1 MTADKALV
9 RAWSRAQSRIGRRQA
24 RPVILLGLLG
34 TALAVGQGWCIAVV
48 LAHALT
54 TALPH
59 APALT
64 AAARTAHP
72 ARGLFAPRSSWTPLA
87 VFALLALL
95 RAALQVRQDTL
106 AAVTAAASR
115 RRLRDGALAAILSRG
130 PTLLRSQPGGA
141 LTALV
146 VDRIEALD
154 GFFARWI
161 PAASLAM
168 ASPAL
173 VLAVVF
179 VIQPRAAL
187 VLLLCGLAVPVSQAV
202 FGIGAAVAARQQFT
216 AMARLQARFLDRVR
230 GIATIV
236 LAGRADDESRRL
248 GIAADELRR
257 RTMRVLRVA
266 FLSSAA
272 LDCAFAV
279 ALVVIALLDGRTLLH
294 HAPLATGPAFAS
306 ATVSP
311 LLPRSL
317 FALILVPEFFAPLRS
332 FALAYQDRMQAA
344 GAAVAL
350 DGLVQPPAP
359 PSVPAEPHR
368 PPAIRTVA
376 AHGVTVAFEQ
386 VGFTWD
392 ASRGPVLAD
401 VSFRIP
407 ARETVLLVGPSGS
420 GKSTLIEMLLGFV
433 TPDIGRITLNG
444 ADLSTVVPDALSQ
457 MTGWIGQRPL
467 LFAGSIRDNVLFAR
481 PDASEADLSAALR
494 AAAVDNFAA
503 DLPNRLDTR
512 IGEGGYGL
520 SGGQAQRVAI
530 ARAFLRNAP
539 LLLLDEP
546 TAHLDPVTEREILDS
561 LKRLSIGRT
570 VLLASHSSAAHAFP
584 GRRIHLSRG
593 HVVQPDGVVPA

>member
-1 MTADKALV
+1 M
-9 RAWSRAQSRIGRRQA
+9 
-24 RPVILLGLLG
+24 ILLGLLG

-48 LAHALT
+48 LAHALAH
-54 TALPH
+54 AL
-59 APALT
+59 AWG

-72 ARGLFAPRSSWTPLA
+72 APGMFAPRSRWMPLA
-87 VFALLALL
+87 LFALLAAF
-95 RAALQVRQDTL
+95 RAILQVRQDTL

-115 RRLRDGALAAILSRG
+115 RRLRDGALASILTRG
-130 PTLLRSQPGGA
+130 PTLLRSQAGGA

-154 GFFARWI
+154 GFFGRWI
-161 PAASLAM
+161 PAASLAV

-173 VLAVVF
+173 VLGVVCI
-179 VIQPRAAL
+179 VQPRAAL
-187 VLLLCGLAVPVSQAV
+187 VLLLCGLAVPLSQAL
-202 FGIGAAVAARQQFT
+202 FGIGAALAARQQFT

-236 LAGRADDESRRL
+236 LAGRAEDESRRL
-248 GIAADELRR
+248 GVAADELRR

-279 ALVVIALLDGRTLLH
+279 ALLLIALLDGHALLH
-294 HAPLATGPAFAS
+294 KNTLAS
-306 ATVSP
+306 ATGSP

-350 DGLVQPPAP
+350 DSLAQAPTTPSPPEP
-359 PSVPAEPHR
+359 RPA
-368 PPAIRTVA
+368 AIRTVA
-376 AHGVTVAFEQ
+376 AHGITVAFEQ

-407 ARETVLLVGPSGS
+407 ARETVVLVGPSGS

-433 TPDIGRITLNG
+433 APDSGRITLNG
-444 ADLSTVVPDALSQ
+444 ADLSTVVPHALSQ

-467 LFAGSIRDNVLFAR
+467 LFAGSIRENVLFAR
-481 PDASEADLSAALR
+481 PDASDADLSAALR
-494 AAAVDNFAA
+494 AAAVDGFAA
-503 DLPNRLDTR
+503 GLPDGLDTR

-593 HVVQPDGVVPA
+593 HVVQPDGVVSA